1 MTQLLKMTLP
11 ALGVGVLAVL
21 PPSVPSGQAIA
32 QRNVPVTVTN
42 TPLPTTVTN
51 TPSVTISGTPTVSFS
66 NTSSTP
72 LFVRDVDSPSL
83 QPFARDCG
91 IDTFDT
97 AGRGSCSLEAVPA
110 GKRWVVETVS
120 GQLTISDGTKP
131 ISIHLALCS
140 AGFSTDNFLPAVFQG
155 NSAFFTGDFFT
166 LTERVRLYADNTG
179 GCHGAPFFSAV
190 ISNSTVG
197 SAYFAVSGYLVNV
210 P

>member
-1 MTQLLKMTLP
+1 
-11 ALGVGVLAVL
+11 
-21 PPSVPSGQAIA
+21 
-32 QRNVPVTVTN
+32 
-42 TPLPTTVTN
+42 VTN

-72 LFVRDVDSPSL
+72 LFVQDVDSPSL
-83 QPFARDCG
+83 QPFARDCS
-91 IDTFDT
+91 IDTFDS

-140 AGFSTDNFLPAVFQG
+140 AGFATDNFLPAVFQG
-155 NSAFFTGDFFT
+155 DSAFFTGDFFT

-179 GCHGAPFFSAV
+179 GCHNAPFFSV
-190 ISNSTVG
+190 VVSNSTVG
-197 SAYFAVSGYLVNV
+197 SAYFAVSGYLVNA